1 MRSDDAADGAVLTLA
16 GEFADRDAW
25 GAPGWCAIERSL
37 DLIGTRSAMMLLRE
51 AFYGARR
58 FEDLVR
64 RTGLTDAVS
73 AKRLRQLV
81 EDGLLERRPYQEAGA
96 RTRQEYVLTDR
107 GRSLFPL
114 LAALVRW
121 GQGLEDGGQG
131 VELLHAGCGARLVPA
146 VRCEAGHDV
155 PVEEAEAW
163 LAREAAAPGGTGER
177 PSRLCGRRRGDR
189 TAQPAISPSIPFH
202 CRLRR
207 AGAAHWPAPHARRGA

>member
-1 MRSDDAADGAVLTLA
+1 MESDGVADGATLTLA
-16 GEFADRDAW
+16 GQFADRDAW
-25 GAPGWCAIERSL
+25 GVPEWCAMERSL
-37 DLIGTRSAMMLLRE
+37 DIIGTRSAMMLLRE
-51 AFYGARR
+51 AFYGAHR

-81 EDGLLERRPYQEAGA
+81 EDGLLERRPYREAGA
-96 RTRQEYVLTDR
+96 RTRLEYVLTDR

-114 LAALVRW
+114 LAAFVRW

-131 VELLHAGCGARLVPA
+131 VEFLHAGCGARLVPA

-163 LAREAAAPGGTGER
+163 LAREAAVPGE
-177 PSRLCGRRRGDR
+177 
-189 TAQPAISPSIPFH
+189 A
-202 CRLRR
+202 
-207 AGAAHWPAPHARRGA
+207 